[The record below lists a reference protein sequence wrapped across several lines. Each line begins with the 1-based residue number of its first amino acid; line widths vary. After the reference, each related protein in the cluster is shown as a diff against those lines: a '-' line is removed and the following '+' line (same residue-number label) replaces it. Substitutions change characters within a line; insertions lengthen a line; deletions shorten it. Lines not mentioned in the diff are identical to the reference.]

1 MRQTPQREGILQ
13 VLRDSDRPLTVE
25 EIWERMPERR
35 SGLPTVYRNLER
47 FVHEGWA
54 ESILGTDQV
63 MRFVRCDSRRHHH
76 HLQCERCGRTAEVE
90 ACGLD
95 DSLRNLESIS
105 GFRITRHQLLLF
117 GLCGTCRAEAAAGAK
132 GHRSKTGLKGG
143 PYEVGH
149 EAATGAEGRRSKIG
163 PKGGPQEVGRKIDR

>member
-1 MRQTPQREGILQ
+1 MADSATTTTPSLRAAGMRQTPQREGILR
-13 VLRDSDRPLTVE
+13 VLRESDRPLTVE
-25 EIWERMPERR
+25 EIWEHMPERR

-47 FVHEGWA
+47 FVRVGWA

-63 MRFVRCDSRRHHH
+63 MRFVRCDSRHHHH
-76 HLQCERCGRTAEVE
+76 HLQCERCGRTAEVD

-117 GLCGTCRAEAAAGAK
+117 GLCGACRAEAAAGAE
-132 GHRSKTGLKGG
+132 GHRSKT
-143 PYEVGH
+143 
-149 EAATGAEGRRSKIG
+149 ASKN
-163 PKGGPQEVGRKIDR
+163 

>member
-1 MRQTPQREGILQ
+1 MADSATTTTPSLRAAGMRQTPQREGILQ

-143 PYEVGH
+143 P
-149 EAATGAEGRRSKIG
+149 
-163 PKGGPQEVGRKIDR
+163 